1 MRFLNFL
8 PFLLLLASLPA
19 MAQFGVYGE
28 FSTTNLH
35 TANEPQLYGPTLGG
49 YYHKTFGHH
58 LSLLSAGPDVR
69 VSFLSGPGSGANA
82 PMQSLTS
89 ILAGPRLTFKLPVT
103 LLHLYAEGLIGDG
116 DPQLGEGASRNSGNR
131 FESQFLGGVDL
142 TILPHVDWRI
152 IELGD
157 GELPASGGS
166 ASLDTTTFST
176 GIVVR
181 MP

>member
-1 MRFLNFL
+1 MRFLKFL

-49 YYHKTFGHH
+49 YYHKNFKHH
-58 LSLLSAGPDVR
+58 LGLFSAGPDVR
-69 VSFLSGPGSGANA
+69 ISFLSGPGSGANA

-89 ILAGPRLTFKLPVT
+89 VLVGPRLAFKIPVT
-103 LLHLYAEGLIGDG
+103 PLHLYAEGLIGDG
-116 DPQLGEGASRNSGNR
+116 DSQLGEGASRNSSNR

-142 TILPHVDWRI
+142 TLLPHVDWRV